1 MFTAEEVLEQLFQD
15 DFGQGDSDV
24 GDIDIGEDDNEQ
36 VPSSDSE
43 WEYEEENLPP
53 PQTLDL
59 NLLSS
64 VAAMSS
70 TITEEVEE
78 VNDSNAS
85 LADDSMVN
93 NFGILPLVSPTT
105 IDNITTSDVDDVSH
119 SYSAVD
125 DEYIVMPSTPCKR
138 ARGIPPLVRSGIRRH
153 GRGIMPMQRKKV
165 CVRGG
170 KRHVEKPLLP
180 LETNDDDV
188 DDSMILNSLLESV
201 GNEIPFVQNNP
212 VDLENNVPVF
222 SSPSDDEE
230 MNIPVPSATRA
241 RDGVRGRGGLRQRG
255 GRRARGLHMCG
266 SSSAQHLTWEST
278 IDFVPVN
285 IPFNEI
291 EGVKCRLPDNP
302 GPMILVICI
311 LLLIFTKYLLRRQ
324 TDMHTNIYVTTRG
337 SYIMGKSYRK

>member
-15 DFGQGDSDV
+15 DFEHGDSDV

-78 VNDSNAS
+78 VNDLNAS

-93 NFGILPLVSPTT
+93 NFGISPLVSPTT
-105 IDNITTSDVDDVSH
+105 IDNITTSDVDGISH

-125 DEYIVMPSTPCKR
+125 DEYIVMPSTPCKQ
-138 ARGIPPLVRSGIRRH
+138 ARGIPHLVCSGIRRH

-165 CVRGG
+165 CIRGG

-188 DDSMILNSLLESV
+188 DDSMPLNSLLESV

-222 SSPSDDEE
+222 SSSSDDEE
-230 MNIPVPSATRA
+230 VNIPVSSATRA
-241 RDGVRGRGGLRQRG
+241 REGVRGRGGLRQRG
-255 GRRARGLHMCG
+255 GRRARGVHTHG
-266 SSSAQHLTWEST
+266 SSGAQHLTWEST

-285 IPFNEI
+285 IPFNE
-291 EGVKCRLPDNP
+291 
-302 GPMILVICI
+302 M
-311 LLLIFTKYLLRRQ
+311 
-324 TDMHTNIYVTTRG
+324 
-337 SYIMGKSYRK
+337 

>member
-15 DFGQGDSDV
+15 DFGHGDSDV

-93 NFGILPLVSPTT
+93 NFGISPLVSPTT
-105 IDNITTSDVDDVSH
+105 IDNITTSDVDGISH

-125 DEYIVMPSTPCKR
+125 DEYIVMPSTP
-138 ARGIPPLVRSGIRRH
+138 
-153 GRGIMPMQRKKV
+153 
-165 CVRGG
+165 
-170 KRHVEKPLLP
+170 
-180 LETNDDDV
+180 
-188 DDSMILNSLLESV
+188 
-201 GNEIPFVQNNP
+201 
-212 VDLENNVPVF
+212 
-222 SSPSDDEE
+222 
-230 MNIPVPSATRA
+230 
-241 RDGVRGRGGLRQRG
+241 
-255 GRRARGLHMCG
+255 
-266 SSSAQHLTWEST
+266 
-278 IDFVPVN
+278 
-285 IPFNEI
+285 
-291 EGVKCRLPDNP
+291 
-302 GPMILVICI
+302 
-311 LLLIFTKYLLRRQ
+311 
-324 TDMHTNIYVTTRG
+324 
-337 SYIMGKSYRK
+337 

>member
-24 GDIDIGEDDNEQ
+24 GDIDIGRDDNEQ

-93 NFGILPLVSPTT
+93 NFGISPLVSPTT
-105 IDNITTSDVDDVSH
+105 IDNITTRDVDDISH

-125 DEYIVMPSTPCKR
+125 DEYIVMPSTPCKQ

-180 LETNDDDV
+180 LETNDNNA
-188 DDSMILNSLLESV
+188 DDSMTLNSLLESV

-230 MNIPVPSATRA
+230 ANIPVPSATRA
-241 RDGVRGRGGLRQRG
+241 RDGVRGCGGLRQRG
-255 GRRARGLHMCG
+255 GRRPRGVHTRG
-266 SSSAQHLTWEST
+266 SSSDQHLTWEST

-302 GPMILVICI
+302 GPMDFVDM
-311 LLLIFTKYLLRRQ
+311 YLTLSFLPN
-324 TDMHTNIYVTTRG
+324 TC
-337 SYIMGKSYRK
+337 